1 MYSLSVRDHFMIAH
15 SFRGDIF
22 GPAQKLHG
30 ATFVVDVTFRR
41 RELDP
46 DGLVIDIGAA
56 SAAVKRILDDLNYRN
71 LDEEPAFEGRNTT
84 TEFLAKAIFDRVA
97 EAIAAGDLG
106 ENAQGIAAL
115 KVSLNESHVASAA
128 YEAGIR

>member
-15 SFRGDIF
+15 SFRGEIF

-41 RELDP
+41 RELAP

-97 EAIAAGDLG
+97 AAIAAGELG